1 MSDTPET
8 KRALDYI
15 YDRDGEL
22 WERNAP
28 EKLVTLCRKLERE
41 RDESRK
47 KEECYIQEVESL
59 RAEVEC
65 LKADAKLYAGWSR
78 WKDGIWRI
86 SHPDSGPWAEWI
98 AEDIDELKADKAR
111 LERALRQA
119 MDYFWEIENTRW
131 GYDGD
136 CGVVAIANE
145 GSDLI
150 QAVMK
155 GANE

>member
-41 RDESRK
+41 RDEARK
-47 KEECYIQEVESL
+47 EIE
-59 RAEVEC
+59 R
-65 LKADAKLYAGWSR
+65 LKAEAELYAGWSR

-86 SHPDSGPWAEWI
+86 SHPDSGPLAEWI
-98 AEDIDELKADKAR
+98 AEDL
-111 LERALRQA
+111 Q
-119 MDYFWEIENTRW
+119 
-131 GYDGD
+131 
-136 CGVVAIANE
+136 
-145 GSDLI
+145 S
-150 QAVMK
+150 MK
-155 GANE
+155 GAE

>member
-41 RDESRK
+41 RDEART
-47 KEECYIQEVESL
+47 EVE
-59 RAEVEC
+59 R
-65 LKADAKLYAGWSR
+65 LKADAELYSGWSK

-86 SHPDSGPWAEWI
+86 SHPDSGPSVEWI
-98 AEDIDELKADKAR
+98 AEDLD
-111 LERALRQA
+111 
-119 MDYFWEIENTRW
+119 
-131 GYDGD
+131 
-136 CGVVAIANE
+136 
-145 GSDLI
+145 S
-150 QAVMK
+150 VMK
-155 GANE
+155 GAE

>member
-8 KRALDYI
+8 KEVLDYI

-41 RDESRK
+41 RDEARK
-47 KEECYIQEVESL
+47 ERNAALSDRDAWARLCGAVDCYTPSTAEPYEALKIQLDAL
-59 RAEVEC
+59 RAEVER

-86 SHPDSGPWAEWI
+86 SHPDSGLSAEWI
-98 AEDIDELKADKAR
+98 AED
-111 LERALRQA
+111 LESA
-119 MDYFWEIENTRW
+119 
-131 GYDGD
+131 
-136 CGVVAIANE
+136 
-145 GSDLI
+145 
-150 QAVMK
+150 MK
-155 GANE
+155 GAE